1 MTYDNE
7 IEKIRQRKLQEL
19 IQQTVSKTSTVA
31 NGTPITLT
39 DETFQETVSKQP
51 VMVVD
56 FWATWC
62 GPCQMVSPI
71 IEQLAQQYAGKVAF
85 GKLNV
90 DENPMVS
97 NAFQI
102 QSIPALL
109 IFKNGKPVDGVIGA
123 VPKQFIES
131 RIKPY
136 IPTDPTVTA

>member
-1 MTYDNE
+1 MTLDNE
-7 IEKIRQRKLQEL
+7 IEKIRHRKLQDM
-19 IQQTVSKTSTVA
+19 IQQTVSKASSEA

-123 VPKQFIES
+123 VPKQVIES

-136 IPTDPTVTA
+136 IPMDSTVTA